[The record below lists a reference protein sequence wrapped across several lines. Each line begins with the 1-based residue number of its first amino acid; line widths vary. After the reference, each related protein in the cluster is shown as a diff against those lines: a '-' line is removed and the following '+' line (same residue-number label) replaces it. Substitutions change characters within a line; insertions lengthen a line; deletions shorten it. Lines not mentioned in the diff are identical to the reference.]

1 MREIKFRAYIT
12 YGYTTQEL
20 HDPGLLE
27 EIQETG
33 LGFIDTPDLID
44 FKNQRIKYD
53 SEWYERDRFRLI
65 QSTGLKDTN
74 GKEIDEGDIL
84 KGNYHFKG
92 EGWFDTGEGDYKIC
106 SAVEFR
112 NGKFI
117 CQSFNVGE
125 MTDFVEV
132 IGNIYENP
140 ELMEGKDGC

>member
-53 SEWYERDRFRLI
+53 SEWYERDRFRLM
-65 QSTGLKDTN
+65 QSTGLKDKN
-74 GKEIDEGDIL
+74 GVEIYEGDIIRTSEY
-84 KGNYHFKG
+84 GTGDRVNYRGYDLFNIIFKDG
-92 EGWFDTGEGDYKIC
+92 
-106 SAVEFR
+106 AFR
-112 NGKFI
+112 LDSKYRAYFLNDGFYCEI
-117 CQSFNVGE
+117 
-125 MTDFVEV
+125 

-140 ELMEGKDGC
+140 EIMEVDEQ